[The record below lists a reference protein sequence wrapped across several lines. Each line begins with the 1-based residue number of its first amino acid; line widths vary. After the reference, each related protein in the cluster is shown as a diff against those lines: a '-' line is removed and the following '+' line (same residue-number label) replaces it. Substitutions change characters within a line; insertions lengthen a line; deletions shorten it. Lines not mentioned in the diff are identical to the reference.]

1 MSSFDEAM
9 VVTSRLQAS
18 GEALGALYAALRVE
32 DEGLTVDPEVGAR
45 LHAIRAELGI
55 GELNDEDRRRLLGA
69 IRAFTAQS
77 AALMAE
83 PDRAPGW
90 AVTDPAT
97 LQSFGRMSM
106 EVAGLI
112 GTFAD
117 LPPAARILDIGTGV
131 GLLAVAFCQRFGG
144 ATVVGVDVW
153 APSLALARQ
162 NVESAGLADRIEL
175 REQDITTLD
184 DEAAFDLVW
193 VPAPF
198 LPRAIVPESLV
209 RARRALT
216 PGGWLVFGAFAGP
229 PDRVATLVNEL
240 RIVRAGGHPWTDA
253 EAVAALHDA
262 GFDDAAPVE
271 RTWSA
276 PAAFVTGRAAADRSR

>member
-1 MSSFDEAM
+1 VSTFDEAM
-9 VVTSRLQAS
+9 VVTSQLQAS
-18 GEALGALYAALRVE
+18 GDALGALYAALRVE
-32 DEGLTVDPEVGAR
+32 DEGLKVDPEVGAR
-45 LHAIRAELGI
+45 LDAIRAELGI
-55 GELNDEDRRRLLGA
+55 GALSDEDRRRVLGA

-90 AVTDPAT
+90 GETDPAT

-106 EVAGLI
+106 AVAELI

-117 LPPAARILDIGTGV
+117 LPPAPRILDIGTGV
-131 GLLAVAFCQRFGG
+131 GLLAVAFCQHFAG

-153 APSLALARQ
+153 TPSLALARQ

-175 REQDITTLD
+175 REQDVTTLN

-198 LPRAIVPESLV
+198 LPRAIVAETLTHS
-209 RARRALT
+209 RRALK

-253 EAVAALHDA
+253 EAVAALRDA

-276 PAAFVTGRAAADRSR
+276 PAAFVSARAAGGR